1 MSHQVQS
8 QHLRELR
15 ATKRDVMSALL
26 HGTNAFL
33 EGQERLVDGR
43 TFRMHTRV
51 AASRLHRVRRP
62 LAPRQVHKSDLA
74 LWGKVSGGA
83 PW

>member
-1 MSHQVQS
+1 
-8 QHLRELR
+8 
-15 ATKRDVMSALL
+15 MSALL

-62 LAPRQVHKSDLA
+62 LAPRQVHESDLA
-74 LWGKVSGGA
+74 QCRPQCRALCRRRLGTEDELHHRVA
-83 PW
+83 AR